1 MNDADIAMA
10 FAALADRLIPAT
22 DTMPAARDA
31 ADLVQGLTNVLNSR
45 PDLRGDIMRGIGIV
59 HRGGVD
65 AAIATLQ
72 ASDREA
78 WAALGLATASIY
90 YTAPRVQAILG
101 YRGPERR
108 TYDAEATPDYVT
120 DGLLDVVKQRGPIWR
135 RA

>member
-1 MNDADIAMA
+1 MTDADIATA

-22 DTMPAARDA
+22 ETMPAAGDV
-31 ADLVQGLTNVLNSR
+31 ADLGQGLANVLNSR
-45 PDLRGDIMRGIGIV
+45 PDLRGDFMRGIGII
-59 HRGGVD
+59 HRDGVD
-65 AAIATLQ
+65 AAMTILQ

-78 WAALGLATASIY
+78 WAALGLAAASVY

-108 TYDAEATPDYVT
+108 TYDADATPDYVT
-120 DGLLDVVKQRGPIWR
+120 NGLLDVVKQRGPIWR